1 MTEQVSINCPECGFR
16 KDIPKSLIPDGATR
30 ATCPKCRQPFA
41 LNDETL
47 TTVPPPVAGVDVPP
61 PLPPPSVP
69 LSVPEPD
76 EAPRLLIFN
85 FSGSARDY
93 FGIWIVNTLLKLVT
107 FGIYSAWAKVRK
119 RRFFYGSTTLHNQRF
134 EYLADPLALFKGWLI
149 AAVAFLLYALGTRVS
164 PLLSMAVGLV
174 IFAVF
179 PWLLV
184 RSRMFNAANSSHRNI
199 RFSFRPDYSQAY
211 MVYAALPIVSMM
223 TMGLLT
229 PYTLFRQRKFMI
241 ENSFYGASPFV
252 FTATVKEFYMASLK
266 VVLAFV
272 GAMAPLVIMFVLT
285 GGGMAA
291 AAAAGSS
298 GRWAPRG
305 MALIP
310 LFTFP
315 LAYFIVIV
323 YAQTILANLS
333 WNATSLAGN
342 RFHSSLRTRDMTLLF
357 VTNALAILFS
367 FGLLMPWAAVRL
379 TRYRFDKLILFADE
393 GLDGIVAAAGSM
405 PGVSA
410 TGEEIGDVFGMSMDI
425 SL

>member
-30 ATCPKCRQPFA
+30 ATCPRCRQSFV
-41 LNDETL
+41 LSDDTL
-47 TTVPPPVAGVDVPP
+47 TAVPPPADVPP
-61 PLPPPSVP
+61 PLPPPPPSP
-69 LSVPEPD
+69 RPAPPTDEP
-76 EAPRLLIFN
+76 PRLLA
-85 FSGSARDY
+85 FSFTGSARDY

-119 RRFFYGSTTLHNQRF
+119 RRFFYGSTTLHDQPF

-184 RSRMFNAANSSHRNI
+184 RSRMFNASNSSHRNI

-211 MVYAALPIVSMM
+211 MVYAALPIFSMM

-241 ENSFYGASPFV
+241 ENSLYGATPFA
-252 FTATVKEFYMASLK
+252 FTATAKEYYIASLK
-266 VVLAFV
+266 VVLAFAV
-272 GAMAPLVIMFVLT
+272 AIVPLGIIFAMT

-333 WNATSLAGN
+333 WNATKLAGN
-342 RFHSSLRTRDMTLLF
+342 RFHSSLRTRDMALLF

-379 TRYRFDKLILFADE
+379 TRYRFNKLILFADE

-405 PGVSA
+405 PVVSA